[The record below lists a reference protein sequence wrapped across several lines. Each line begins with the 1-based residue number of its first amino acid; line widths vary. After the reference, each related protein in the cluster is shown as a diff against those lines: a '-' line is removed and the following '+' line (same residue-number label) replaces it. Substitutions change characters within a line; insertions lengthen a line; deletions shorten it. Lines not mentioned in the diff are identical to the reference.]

1 MTKEGIIEASVWVI
15 MIIALFL
22 FVPKNK
28 LREALVVYTFTLF
41 LGFFIGLFIVQMKW
55 IEYPARILFRYAD
68 KTEFTFEFLLYPA
81 ICVLFILHYP
91 WKKNYITQLGYF
103 VAYSS
108 IMTLFEVLIEHY
120 TQLIHYIKWTW
131 YWKWVT
137 IFLTFYLSRL
147 FYVWLF
153 RIKVKPEPVAIPSGG
168 NEGISSE

>member
-1 MTKEGIIEASVWVI
+1 MLSIGDVDFMTKEKIIEASVWVT
-15 MIIALFL
+15 MIIALLL

-28 LREALVVYTFTLF
+28 LREASSVYTFTLF
-41 LGFFIGLFIVQMKW
+41 LGFMFGLFIVQMKW

-68 KTEFTFEFLLYPA
+68 RTEFTFEFVLYPT
-81 ICVLFILHYP
+81 ICVLFVLHYP
-91 WKKNYITQLGYF
+91 WRKNYITQLGYF

-108 IMTLFEVLIEHY
+108 TMTLVEVLIEHY

-131 YWKWVT
+131 YWKWIT

-153 RIKVKPEPVAIPSGG
+153 RIKVKPE
-168 NEGISSE
+168 SSL